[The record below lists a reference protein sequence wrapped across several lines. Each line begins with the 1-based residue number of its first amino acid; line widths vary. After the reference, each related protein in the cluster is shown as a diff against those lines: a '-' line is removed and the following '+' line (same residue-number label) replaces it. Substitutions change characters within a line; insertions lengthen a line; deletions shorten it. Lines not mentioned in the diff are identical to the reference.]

1 MQILRKKDVLKI
13 IGLSAATL
21 WRLQREGQFPRSIS
35 LTGNRAVG
43 WHESDVMEWMANRP
57 ASNSA
62 PVGKPHRW
70 DTKERRHG

>member
-21 WRLQREGQFPRSIS
+21 WRLQNRGEFPHSVS

-43 WHESDVMEWMANRP
+43 WRERDVIEWLENRP
-57 ASNSA
+57 TSNTA
-62 PVGKPHRW
+62 PVKQSE
-70 DTKERRHG
+70 K

>member
-21 WRLQREGQFPRSIS
+21 WRLQREGQFPQSIS

-43 WHESDVMEWMANRP
+43 WHEADIAEWMENRP
-57 ASNSA
+57 TSNSS
-62 PVGKPHRW
+62 PVKKARG
-70 DTKERRHG
+70 

>member
-1 MQILRKKDVLKI
+1 MILRKSEVLKR

-21 WRLQREGQFPRSIS
+21 WRLQKRGQFPRSIS

-57 ASNSA
+57 ASNNE
-62 PVGKPHRW
+62 PVG
-70 DTKERRHG
+70 